1 MTELER
7 IAKLEKKLKVR
18 KRKALA
24 KEYEKLGRKFYK
36 QSHAQSMSTAEDM
49 LTHMPLSSHQVPT
62 LRTCLV
68 SFKNYLQEGQYAP
81 VQRISCTICLVA
93 H

>member
-24 KEYEKLGRKFYK
+24 KEYEKLGRKF
-36 QSHAQSMSTAEDM
+36 
-49 LTHMPLSSHQVPT
+49 
-62 LRTCLV
+62 
-68 SFKNYLQEGQYAP
+68 
-81 VQRISCTICLVA
+81 
-93 H
+93 